1 MAGVNLSIIW
11 AELLL
16 KGKMPENIYC
26 EMHLGFCGMV
36 EPIDFAKRV
45 KSGMMNLIDWM
56 ADFCHCDC
64 LYY

>member
-1 MAGVNLSIIW
+1 
-11 AELLL
+11 
-16 KGKMPENIYC
+16 MPENIYC
-26 EMHLGFCGMV
+26 EMYLGFCGMV

-64 LYY
+64 LYYYNEQII